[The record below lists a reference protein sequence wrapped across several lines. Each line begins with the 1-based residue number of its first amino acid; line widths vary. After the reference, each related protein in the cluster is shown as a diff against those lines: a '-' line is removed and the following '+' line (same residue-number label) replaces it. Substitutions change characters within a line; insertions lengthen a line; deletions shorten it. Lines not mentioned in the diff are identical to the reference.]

1 MKIGIYNQTV
11 TYKTGGTESYTAF
24 LLQSIQNMYPYA
36 EITII
41 SEENKSMFGG
51 GIKDVLNHLNSTF
64 GTNIKNNNILIK
76 ELKYCNRIAFFILFY
91 KESSKYDLFFNCS
104 VNMLCPNAKINI
116 QITHFPDHLYKE
128 THFSKMCFFT
138 KVLANKIDKRIKN
151 SYSLYLCNSEF
162 TAHWL
167 KVRWNIE
174 NKRIK
179 ILYPPV
185 NLVKGQEKKDNIIM
199 VCSRIESS
207 KKIEFLIEAF
217 NKINVTDYKLVIA
230 GGCSSDS
237 DKTYLKKLKSL
248 IKDNNSVEFMLNIS
262 RSKLEK
268 LYKRAKIFWHA
279 KGFDIDEDKNP
290 YMLEHFGITTVEA
303 MSAGCVPIVIDKG
316 GQKEI
321 VDENFCGFRWKTTDE
336 LVKKTQ
342 KIINNSELFIQFSNA
357 AISKATVYSSDSF
370 CSKLKNII
378 SSNIFL

>member
-1 MKIGIYNQTV
+1 
-11 TYKTGGTESYTAF
+11 
-24 LLQSIQNMYPYA
+24 
-36 EITII
+36 
-41 SEENKSMFGG
+41 
-51 GIKDVLNHLNSTF
+51 
-64 GTNIKNNNILIK
+64 
-76 ELKYCNRIAFFILFY
+76 
-91 KESSKYDLFFNCS
+91 
-104 VNMLCPNAKINI
+104 MLCPNAKINI

-268 LYKRAKIFWHA
+268 LYK
-279 KGFDIDEDKNP
+279 
-290 YMLEHFGITTVEA
+290 
-303 MSAGCVPIVIDKG
+303 
-316 GQKEI
+316 Q
-321 VDENFCGFRWKTTDE
+321 FR
-336 LVKKTQ
+336 
-342 KIINNSELFIQFSNA
+342 IIYYFL
-357 AISKATVYSSDSF
+357 SF
-370 CSKLKNII
+370 FN
-378 SSNIFL
+378 